1 MFDNLI
7 IDDFEPFD
15 FVFHSD
21 DNDIIRYHIIFYK

>member
-7 IDDFEPFD
+7 IDGFKPFD